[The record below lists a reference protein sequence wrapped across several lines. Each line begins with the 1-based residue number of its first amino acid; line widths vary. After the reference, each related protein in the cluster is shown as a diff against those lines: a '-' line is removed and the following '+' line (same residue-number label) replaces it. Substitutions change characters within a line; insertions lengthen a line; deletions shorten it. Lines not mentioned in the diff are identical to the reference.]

1 MIFIQ
6 NIIILSKYLINKIY
20 PFTNIEFEND
30 DDDFFDDGFDDS
42 YNIQSFNI
50 FKYIIDFINVP
61 LKCKKS

>member
-20 PFTNIEFEND
+20 PFTNIEFENND
-30 DDDFFDDGFDDS
+30 DDGFDDS
-42 YNIQSFNI
+42 YNIPSFNI